1 MTEPTLREQALAAF
15 VQATAGP
22 DITHITQRGRDQDA
36 RFTIT
41 LRDGRDI
48 HIGTIDT
55 LWSQAKLARA
65 LAVTTGTVIQPLK
78 PAEWRTAIAALIHH
92 AVQVHET
99 PDETGQAILRD
110 WIAAYAANAA
120 ETRDDSA
127 ILKEPFTHDGHL
139 HIYAQGL
146 ARYIR
151 RESGDKVNLADLYAT
166 LADLGFHRAKINV
179 RSSAGTR
186 SSVSY
191 YRGPQSILDPE
202 DHE

>member
-1 MTEPTLREQALAAF
+1 MTPDQRDLAINAF

-22 DITHITQRGRDQDA
+22 DITRITQRGRDQDA
-36 RFTIT
+36 RFTFT
-41 LRDGRDI
+41 LRDGRTI

-55 LWSQAKLARA
+55 LFSQAKLARA
-65 LAVTTGTVIQPLK
+65 LAVTTGTVIEPLK
-78 PAEWRTAIAALIHH
+78 PAEWRQCIAALIHY
-92 AVQVHET
+92 AVEVHET

-127 ILKEPFTHDGHL
+127 ILKEPFTHDGHI

-151 RESGDKVNLADLYAT
+151 RESGDKVNLSDLYAT
-166 LADLGFHRAKINV
+166 LADLGFTRTKINIKA
-179 RSSAGTR
+179 SAGAR

-191 YRGPQSILDPE
+191 YRGPLAILDQDEPK
-202 DHE
+202 